1 MRLCLN
7 LVIGWNV
14 SIDFL
19 HVILQNSIHIIGD
32 GVRHIWICGIGYY
45 LNFGLLF
52 SLQVFYEMGF
62 KNKYRFYC
70 SFFEGSFN
78 LVFTGDFLLDN
89 KMFGSI
95 NFVDYF
101 LGFTI
106 F

>member
-14 SIDFL
+14 RIDFL
-19 HVILQNSIHIIGD
+19 HVILQNGIHIIGD
-32 GVRHIWICGIGYY
+32 GICNIWIGGIGYY
-45 LNFGLLF
+45 LNFGLF
-52 SLQVFYEMGF
+52 FRLQIFYKMGF
-62 KNKYRFYC
+62 KNQYRFYF
-70 SFFEGSFN
+70 SFFEGSFY
-78 LVFTGDFLLDN
+78 LAFAGDFLFDN

-95 NFVDYF
+95 YFVDYF